1 MPHTILQAMRAT
13 CSPQRT
19 RSGFASMGLALG
31 LSIGFVTALAGCA
44 SGSSVTT
51 SDNRYDLGAPVVPAS
66 TMNLA
71 PVKVLSVMAP
81 KNLDTDAI
89 IYRLQYADAQQTAR
103 YTNSRWTMSPAE
115 LLTQRLRGALA
126 SRGPVLSGADPVR
139 APILQIDLTDFEQ
152 IFDAPGESHGE
163 VSVRA
168 TLSQHGQ
175 VISQRTFVARAPS
188 RSADAAGGAGALAA
202 ASDDLIAQMA
212 AWLNA
217 QRFAD
222 SQ

>member
-13 CSPQRT
+13 SSPRRA
-19 RSGFASMGLALG
+19 RSGCASLG
-31 LSIGFVTALAGCA
+31 LSLAFATALAALAGCA
-44 SGSSVTT
+44 SGSSAT
-51 SDNRYDLGAPVVPAS
+51 SPDSRYDLGVPVAS
-66 TMNLA
+66 AGTMNLP
-71 PVKVLSVMAP
+71 PVKLLSVSAP

-89 IYRLQYADAQQTAR
+89 VYRLQYADTQQTAT
-103 YTNSRWTMSPAE
+103 YTNSHWTMSPAD
-115 LLTQRLRGALA
+115 LFTQRLRGALA

-175 VISQRTFVARAPS
+175 VVSQRSFVARAPS

-212 AWLNA
+212 AWLDA
-217 QRFAD
+217 QRFAA